1 MWYKLDLSNYEP
13 RVVPDY
19 KYYNEFGDIDSNT
32 LDWIQNELDNF
43 QDSFG
48 RPWKGWDIPELK
60 HRLENNYTFYLILT
74 DEEIKA
80 WAFTD
85 WNKKYPFSVKYNP
98 DGVYIYQLRAGK
110 YVKILPYLVNRYVV
124 PKYRNQGL
132 GSDLIWLR
140 CNESV
145 KQGHKAM
152 VGWWE
157 DWNTPAKSVIDEN
170 IFTEIKGI

>member
-48 RPWKGWDIPELK
+48 RPWKEWDIPELK

-85 WNKKYPFSVKYNP
+85 WNKKY
-98 DGVYIYQLRAGK
+98 
-110 YVKILPYLVNRYVV
+110 PYLVNRYVV

-157 DWNTPAKSVIDEN
+157 DWNKPAKSVIDEN